1 MREDDC
7 LGGPVPISDQCA
19 NDDDDDDDDDYDDD
33 KVIQM
38 REGQLKF
45 HYLKYRLIT
54 LTNIT
59 I

>member
-1 MREDDC
+1 